1 MTGRGRDATY
11 VAISRGRLAV
21 SLLLG
26 AGIAAA
32 LGLAIRTRTVPAI
45 DLATQVD
52 DTLGSS
58 GVSHEITAV
67 LLNFR
72 SYDTLLEI
80 AVLLAAAIVAL
91 ALRDPV
97 PDAAPLAP
105 RAEAPAHIEAL
116 AQTDAPA
123 HTAARAIDTPVLAS
137 LVRALHPM
145 LLLLAGYLLWAGSTR
160 PGGAFQAGA
169 VIAAL
174 GVIRRVSGVAPAAD
188 VLRRWQRTTLLAGFA
203 LFLALGAGMLLLDRP
218 LLAWPIEL
226 AGVLILAIE
235 AVLTVSIAVSLIG
248 LFGSAP
254 GEQVPAVSARS
265 APRR

>member
-1 MTGRGRDATY
+1 MTDRQRSSVY
-11 VAISRGRLAV
+11 VAINRGRLAV
-21 SLLLG
+21 SLVLG
-26 AGIAAA
+26 AGIATA
-32 LGLAIRTRTVPAI
+32 LVVAIRGRTVPAT
-45 DLATQVD
+45 DLAAQVED
-52 DTLGSS
+52 ALSSS

-67 LLNFR
+67 LLNVR

-91 ALRDPV
+91 GLRAPAAEV
-97 PDAAPLAP
+97 SPRPPAAAPST
-105 RAEAPAHIEAL
+105 H
-116 AQTDAPA
+116 DAG
-123 HTAARAIDTPVLAS
+123 RAIDTPVLAS
-137 LVRALHPM
+137 LARALHPL

-188 VLRRWQRTTLLAGFA
+188 TLRRWQRSALLAGFA

-218 LLAWPIEL
+218 LLAWPIDV

-248 LFGSAP
+248 LFASAP
-254 GEQVPAVSARS
+254 SEAAASTRDAG
-265 APRR
+265 APRS

>member
-1 MTGRGRDATY
+1 MTGAPRDTTY

-21 SLLLG
+21 SLVLG
-26 AGIAAA
+26 AGLAAA
-32 LGLAIRTRTVPAI
+32 LVFAIRGRSVPAI
-45 DLATQVD
+45 DLAMQVD
-52 DTLGSS
+52 DALDSS

-91 ALRDPV
+91 ALRAPV
-97 PDAAPLAP
+97 AETTPSAATTHDVAK
-105 RAEAPAHIEAL
+105 
-116 AQTDAPA
+116 
-123 HTAARAIDTPVLAS
+123 AIDTPVLAS

-145 LLLLAGYLLWAGSTR
+145 LLLLAGYLLWAGSSK

-174 GVIRRVSGVAPAAD
+174 GVIRRVSGVAPGAD
-188 VLRRWQRTTLLAGFA
+188 ALSRWQRSTLLAGFTV
-203 LFLALGAGMLLLDRP
+203 FLVLGAGMLLLDRP
-218 LLAWPIEL
+218 LLAWPVDL
-226 AGVLILAIE
+226 SGVLILAIE

-248 LFGSAP
+248 LFASAP
-254 GEQVPAVSARS
+254 SEQTSTRPSGT
-265 APRR
+265 PRP

>member
-1 MTGRGRDATY
+1 MTDAPRSSLSVT
-11 VAISRGRLAV
+11 ISRGRLAV
-21 SLLLG
+21 SLVLG
-26 AGIAAA
+26 AGIATA
-32 LGLAIRTRTVPAI
+32 LVVAIRGRVVPTI
-45 DLATQVD
+45 DLATHVGD
-52 DTLGSS
+52 ALATS
-58 GVSHEITAV
+58 GVSHDITAV

-97 PDAAPLAP
+97 PDATPHAPP
-105 RAEAPAHIEAL
+105 AETA
-116 AQTDAPA
+116 T
-123 HTAARAIDTPVLAS
+123 HTADRAIDTPVLAS

-174 GVIRRVSGVAPAAD
+174 GVIRRVSGVAPASD
-188 VLRRWQRTTLLAGFA
+188 TLRRWQRSALLAGFA

-218 LLAWPIEL
+218 LLAWPSDL
-226 AGVLILAIE
+226 AGALILAIE
-235 AVLTVSIAVSLIG
+235 AVLTVSIAVSLVG
-248 LFGSAP
+248 LFASAP
-254 GEQVPAVSARS
+254 SESARVTS
-265 APRR
+265 GHRSSDL

>member
-1 MTGRGRDATY
+1 MTDGPRDATS
-11 VAISRGRLAV
+11 VAISRGRLGV
-21 SLLLG
+21 SILLG
-26 AGIAAA
+26 ASIAAA
-32 LGLAIRTRTVPAI
+32 LGLAIRARRVPTI
-45 DLATQVD
+45 DLATQVG
-52 DTLGSS
+52 DTRAAS
-58 GVSHEITAV
+58 GVSHDITAV

-97 PDAAPLAP
+97 PESTPHTPRAATAADAAD
-105 RAEAPAHIEAL
+105 RAV
-116 AQTDAPA
+116 
-123 HTAARAIDTPVLAS
+123 DTPVLAS

-174 GVIRRVSGVAPAAD
+174 GVIRRVSGVAPARD
-188 VLRRWQRTTLLAGFA
+188 TLRRWQRRTLLAGFA
-203 LFLALGAGMLLLDRP
+203 LFLAVGTSMLLLDRP
-218 LLAWPIEL
+218 LLAWPSDL

-235 AVLTVSIAVSLIG
+235 AVLTVSIAVSLVG
-248 LFGSAP
+248 LFASAP
-254 GEQVPAVSARS
+254 SKPAASSGHASASRV
-265 APRR
+265 